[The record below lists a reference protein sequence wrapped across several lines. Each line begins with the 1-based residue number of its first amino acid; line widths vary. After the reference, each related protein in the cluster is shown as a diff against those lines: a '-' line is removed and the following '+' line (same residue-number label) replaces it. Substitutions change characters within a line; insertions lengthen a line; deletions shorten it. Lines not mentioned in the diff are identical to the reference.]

1 ALENIVDNF
10 IVQVQCIA
18 EGDLPDENAQIIDVK
33 ASTLPVEIIEADG
46 ELNVRGRAIAHI
58 ICINALGEID
68 CYDKTAEYVLPK
80 HYIGSLCNT
89 NSTFIPS
96 VQSVT
101 ARKAG
106 AEMQANIVLS
116 VQGLITTRVKATV
129 IEHVEMLNER
139 QAANSNIALRIYYA
153 QAGEDIFDISKRYHV
168 SPTVVSAINNTEQGV
183 LQNKQ
188 QLLIPALN

>member
-1 ALENIVDNF
+1 
-10 IVQVQCIA
+10 
-18 EGDLPDENAQIIDVK
+18 
-33 ASTLPVEIIEADG
+33 
-46 ELNVRGRAIAHI
+46 
-58 ICINALGEID
+58 
-68 CYDKTAEYVLPK
+68 
-80 HYIGSLCNT
+80 NT